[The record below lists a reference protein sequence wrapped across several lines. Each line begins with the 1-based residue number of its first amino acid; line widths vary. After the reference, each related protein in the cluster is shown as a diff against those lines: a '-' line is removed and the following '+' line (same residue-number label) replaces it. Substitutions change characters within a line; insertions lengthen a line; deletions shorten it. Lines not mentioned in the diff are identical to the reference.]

1 MSPWPHP
8 KQMDIIVSN
17 IDLRPMPWPSFNFYL
32 IKGHQDFFDA
42 IGESYDLLAIKELWN
57 YSLLGILLC
66 TRISTK
72 SLQLEIASS
81 LLLVNFM
88 QDVSKDGI
96 ISYDIEGIAECTQV
110 RYFASLLPDIA
121 ILPTEIM
128 LTVRHWAVHLMLPWP
143 PPHENSTVLLI
154 DVHAFAKLGIANMVE
169 AKEEM
174 KLFVAKLYVLDLSCA
189 TPSIGHFRNHGP
201 FQLLVCKIWPQ
212 FLLWKIWS
220 SEAEIKLLIVGH
232 PKQYIEDTILVLV
245 EVSLYDLGGNCSL
258 FEAER
263 VVLTGNKH
271 FYGEQPEFLSDK
283 LVKKLLQG
291 ASKISSKLK
300 NGGDIREAFEQ

>member
-1 MSPWPHP
+1 QKWIGVH
-8 KQMDIIVSN
+8 VF
-17 IDLRPMPWPSFNFYL
+17 SFVYPE
-32 IKGHQDFFDA
+32 G
-42 IGESYDLLAIKELWN
+42 
-57 YSLLGILLC
+57 
-66 TRISTK
+66 
-72 SLQLEIASS
+72 S

-88 QDVSKDGI
+88 QDVSKNGI
-96 ISYDIEGIAECTQV
+96 ISYDIEGIAECTQI
-110 RYFASLLPDIA
+110 RYFASLLLDIA

-128 LTVRHWAVHLMLPWP
+128 LTGRHWAMHLMLPWP
-143 PPHENSTVLLI
+143 PPHENSIVLLI

-189 TPSIGHFRNHGP
+189 TPSIGHFGNHGP

-232 PKQYIEDTILVLV
+232 PKQYIEDTIMVLV
-245 EVSLYDLGGNCSL
+245 EVSLYDLGGNCS
-258 FEAER
+258 FFKAER
-263 VVLTGNKH
+263 GVLTGNKH
-271 FYGEQPEFLSDK
+271 FYGEQLEFLSDK
-283 LVKKLLQG
+283 LELRKKHMLKIIDACYESWSTRKWIDVTRKWLHWMLGGGEHASNSSWYLCWTLKVDIKLKKLLQG
-291 ASKISSKLK
+291 ANKISSKLK